1 MACLQPQWLDGEA
14 SNPFNSTLSRFSTGY
29 PLPLSN
35 VMSWTTCVQISP
47 GRHLSCIVAL
57 TDFLGSHPHHLSGK
71 PLTSSEHRKTTP
83 CPVAAI
89 PAMPQ
94 APTSLTVCFLAHFFS
109 SLHLP
114 DHLKHC
120 LVYPKCYIY
129 YTGTSQVRT

>member
-1 MACLQPQWLDGEA
+1 MTCLQPQWLDHGSQQPLQQHPFQILYWIPTA
-14 SNPFNSTLSRFSTGY
+14 FILTSCPGPHVFNS
-29 PLPLSN
+29 LPES
-35 VMSWTTCVQISP
+35 S
-47 GRHLSCIVAL
+47 L

-89 PAMPQ
+89 PTIPQ
-94 APTSLTVCFLAHFFS
+94 APKPLTVCFLAHFFS

-120 LVYPKCYIY
+120 LIYSKRYIY
-129 YTGTSQVRT
+129 YTGNSQVRA